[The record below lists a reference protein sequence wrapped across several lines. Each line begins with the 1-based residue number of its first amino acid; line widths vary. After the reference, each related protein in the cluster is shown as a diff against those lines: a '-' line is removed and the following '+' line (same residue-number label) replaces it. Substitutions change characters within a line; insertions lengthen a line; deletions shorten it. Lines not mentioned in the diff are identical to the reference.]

1 MTPRKMDL
9 GFSSGPEPVS
19 SPENADTEDTPDGPS
34 RQAMTHFQ
42 GNTENAFTPKTAG
55 PNPFKPFRNATRQ
68 KGYSDLVTA
77 KVQKHRRLRRDREDN
92 RVARF
97 RFSSQNTEISS
108 RGPEGSHSARRSFL
122 ENLFEFIEAH
132 PNAPE
137 ICAKY
142 AQFGLNLVFGMFVLG
157 IIINAVQTIRSDVD
171 VASQEA
177 IAETLAEM
185 SVCAQQYVENRCE
198 KSSRVPAMEAACN
211 NWDRC
216 MHRDANAVGR
226 ARVSAHTFAQ
236 IINSFVDPISWK
248 TMVCLTAVNT

>member
-9 GFSSGPEPVS
+9 GFSSGPEPAS
-19 SPENADTEDTPDGPS
+19 SPENADAEDTPDGPS
-34 RQAMTHFQ
+34 RQEMTPFK
-42 GNTENAFTPKTAG
+42 GSIENTFDASATG
-55 PNPFKPFRNATRQ
+55 PNPFKPLRNRQ
-68 KGYSDLVTA
+68 KGYSDLIPA
-77 KVQKHRRLRRDREDN
+77 KVQKYRRLRRDREDN
-92 RVARF
+92 RMARF
-97 RFSSQNTEISS
+97 RFGSQNADVSA
-108 RGPEGSHSARRSFL
+108 RGREESHSTQKSL
-122 ENLFEFIEAH
+122 LDTVFEFIEAH

-185 SVCAQQYVENRCE
+185 AVCAQQFVENRCE

-248 TMVCLTAVNT
+248 TMVCLTYLSE